1 MAAPNNPISG
11 LLDPLSDYADQ
22 QTKMDQ
28 ARRMLMGK
36 YMLDQNTA
44 SATRRFETLNA
55 NIKGFE
61 DRRKDLETHKW
72 NMLNALIDPQGEAFQ
87 GHQRSSILKQLGF
100 DENTY
105 QVMLGSLN
113 TDLRAIDRVLQS
125 NYKLRNEAYGFG
137 RNQGVYNTYAG
148 GGGAGGG
155 ATGTPTGEELLI
167 QSFQQGGAPAA
178 VTKSADATGQ
188 EQGGQGW
195 MADVGEM
202 AQLTGGSIRDLAVG
216 YWKFANDP
224 NNWVNKLYE
233 EGYLN
238 PTDKKNWAN
247 QVYEKTLKLLPG
259 DATPEQIQQFW
270 LAPGLHERLV
280 EIIKAGESDKKSLD
294 LWITENIVE
303 DFDPYF
309 KKFGLVLDDFGI
321 TDAAKKAVGVG
332 GQLLDDARRYWFPSD
347 AEIGA
352 PEAASPPAAAPPAE
366 TPSAIVPP
374 TPSSASP
381 DLPYHPM
388 VSPPSQAPSPIPSGN
403 LSGVPSPDYFGTGL
417 VPQTPSGVTG
427 ETPSGFPGQSTL
439 PPAQDRMAQWQ
450 KFVTDMGLPWNP
462 LAVPTGVEN
471 TFSDRGIYAYQR
483 NLQNLFYEGSQMG
496 GAINAAPADT
506 NLPYSAPPAEIS
518 VVPTYEVF
526 QQRIQGT
533 PGDPGFYGAP
543 VATGTSTDIVP
554 AATQQQVSVAQGTPG
569 DPNLQG
575 NVGLDTSVTSPLFQ
589 DPMGGG
595 VGQPTMNQQT
605 VPMAPMGGTEGV
617 MSAVEEGAMNPF
629 IAPGQPQ
636 GRVGPPR
643 DPYVPPSLDGRVP
656 PASYPSRGFGDADM
670 DTWYQPATGIGGPS
684 LDSFTSEDDIQDPR
698 AFGGI
703 DLSGPVRPYEDRV
716 RNVVSIIVE
725 DPARFVGDSWDD
737 FTTSIENAI
746 TPDFVPQS
754 VRPSAE
760 IVAGTGALISYL
772 IAKRERSIAFN
783 SYEPILKDRTGH
795 TFKSLSDEAGFLAQK
810 EKDGTITTQEKKEL
824 KKLRGDLRAAKTK
837 AWKKQLLKRGVQGSI
852 GAVAIMGSMWALE
865 EAIGA
870 ERSDAIINSALEGN
884 KKAQFAL
891 AAAMNASPLAPLI
904 AVAESASEEGI
915 TTLRKE
921 RHSGPETHKA
931 PGMLGAPGGMILNYP
946 ESAFPTSGLNSGAPQ
961 VQAIMS
967 ELEKKNQ

>member
-22 QTKMDQ
+22 QAKMDQ
-28 ARRMLMGK
+28 ARKMLMGK
-36 YMLDQNTA
+36 YMLDQNAAA
-44 SATRRFETLNA
+44 STRRFETLNA
-55 NIKGFE
+55 NIKGYE

-72 NMLNALIDPQGEAFQ
+72 NMLNALIDPQGNAFQ
-87 GHQRSSILKQLGF
+87 GQQRSSILKQLGF

-125 NYKLRNEAYGFG
+125 NYQLRNEAYGFG
-137 RNQGVYNTYAG
+137 KSQGVDNVYAR

-155 ATGTPTGEELLI
+155 ATGAPTGEELLI
-167 QSFQQGGAPAA
+167 QSFQQGGAPAP
-178 VTKSADATGQ
+178 VTQEADATGQ

-303 DFDPYF
+303 PFDPYY

-321 TDAAKKAVGVG
+321 TDAAKKAVDVG
-332 GQLLDDARRYWFPSD
+332 GQLLGDARRYWFPSD
-347 AEIGA
+347 AEIGS
-352 PEAASPPAAAPPAE
+352 PEAASPPAAAPPSD

-374 TPSSASP
+374 TPFAPESP
-381 DLPYHPM
+381 DIPFHPM

-403 LSGVPSPDYFGTGL
+403 LSGTPSPDVFGTGQL
-417 VPQTPSGVTG
+417 
-427 ETPSGFPGQSTL
+427 
-439 PPAQDRMAQWQ
+439 PAQDRMDQWQ
-450 KFVTDMGLPWNP
+450 QFVTGMGLPWDP

-471 TFSDRGIYAYQR
+471 VFSDRGIYAYQR

-496 GAINAAPADT
+496 GPINAAPADA

-543 VATGTSTDIVP
+543 VATRTSTDMAP

-617 MSAVEEGAMNPF
+617 MSAVDEGAINPF
-629 IAPGQPQ
+629 ITPGQPQ
-636 GRVGPPR
+636 GSV
-643 DPYVPPSLDGRVP
+643 DPQ
-656 PASYPSRGFGDADM
+656 AISRGFGEAEFDVEG
-670 DTWYQPATGIGGPS
+670 PPPFPSSPS
-684 LDSFTSEDDIQDPR
+684 LDSFSGADDIQDPR

-703 DLSGPVRPYEDRV
+703 DLSGPVRPYEDRE
-716 RNVVSIIVE
+716 RSVVSR
-725 DPARFVGDSWDD
+725 DLGTFVGDTWDD
-737 FTTSIENAI
+737 FTEWASEISPAI
-746 TPDFVPQS
+746 PIGATAVG
-754 VRPSAE
+754 SA
-760 IVAGTGALISYL
+760 AYWTGAKIREAAFAFFNDTLKADN
-772 IAKRERSIAFN
+772 IASIQKDARTVERLESQ
-783 SYEPILKDRTGH
+783 ER
-795 TFKSLSDEAGFLAQK
+795 QMR
-810 EKDGTITTQEKKEL
+810 KDGGRSLDKDDKDA
-824 KKLRGDLRAAKTK
+824 LRKARDRLRNHKSM
-837 AWKKQLLKRGVQGSI
+837 AWKKYLIHMGKKGTPWAI
-852 GAVAIMGSMWALE
+852 GAAALLYGIT

-870 ERSDAIINSALEGN
+870 ERTEKLLSDALDGKQE
-884 KKAQFAL
+884 AQFAIDSIL
-891 AAAMNASPLAPLI
+891 KLNP
-904 AVAESASEEGI
+904 AEVVREMHQQPQSI
-915 TTLRKE
+915 TTIRKE

-946 ESAFPTSGLNSGAPQ
+946 ESAFPRSGLNSRAPQ
-961 VQAIMS
+961 VQAMMS